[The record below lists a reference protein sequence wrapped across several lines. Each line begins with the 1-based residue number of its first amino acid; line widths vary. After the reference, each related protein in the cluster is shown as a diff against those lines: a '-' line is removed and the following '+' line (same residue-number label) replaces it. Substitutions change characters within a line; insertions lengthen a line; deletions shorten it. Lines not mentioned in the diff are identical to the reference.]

1 MMNVSVKVPG
11 GGKVAI
17 PHFPIDM
24 IATNER
30 AASFTKRSIKKSSK
44 LDAIY
49 TAISMVDL
57 TTLEG
62 MDTPGKVKQLCGK
75 AINPIPPE
83 IQDQMM
89 KYDTFRPIPKVGA
102 VCVYPDMVPYA
113 AECLEGT
120 GINIASVATAFPA
133 GRLPL
138 DLKVADVKKA
148 VRYGASEIDM
158 VIDRGAFH
166 CGKYQKVFDEIVAVK
181 EACGD
186 AHLKVIIETGELKTY
201 DKIRLASWLSM
212 EAGADFIKTSTGKVQ
227 PAATMPFTLVMLQAI
242 QDYYDMTGKKIG
254 MKPAGGIRN
263 TKQAVHYLCMVNETL
278 GTDWLSP
285 DLFRFGAS
293 SLLNDLLKQIFKQV
307 TGQYYYDD
315 IFSLD

>member
-11 GGKVAI
+11 GGKLAI
-17 PHFPIDM
+17 PHYPIDM
-24 IATNER
+24 IATDER
-30 AASFTKRSIKKSSK
+30 ASSFTKRSIKKSSK

-75 AINPIPPE
+75 AINPVPPE
-83 IQDQMM
+83 IQEQMM

-138 DLKVADVKKA
+138 DLKVADVKRA
-148 VRYGASEIDM
+148 VKFGASEIDM

-166 CGKYQKVFDEIVAVK
+166 CGKYQQVFDEIVAVK

-254 MKPAGGIRN
+254 MKPAGGIKN
-263 TKQAVHYLCMVNETL
+263 TKQAIHYLCMVNETL